1 MAEPQPPTSHP
12 SATGRPP
19 ASGPSGIIILFL
31 IALTA
36 LGPLSTDL
44 YLPSLPAM
52 GRDLGTDAATAQLT
66 LTGYMWGLALAQ
78 LVYGPVSDALGRRPV
93 LITGMTVQVAASI
106 LCLYSVTI
114 DDLVLARVLQG
125 TGACA
130 GAVIGR
136 ALVRDLFPP
145 ERAGS
150 IFATIT
156 SATALA
162 PMVAPMIGGQI
173 EVLFGWRANFAVLAG
188 IGLLLIAGAVLILP
202 EPITDRDIRRIRPVA
217 ILRSMGGLIR
227 DRRFL
232 GLAICTCSAF
242 GGLFAWVSNSS
253 VLLIEGYRVAPDRF
267 GLFFGLAVAGY
278 VLGAATG
285 GRLVMR
291 LGSLNLLGLGIA
303 IMALGGLAMAAQTLA
318 GIDGPLGVALSAA
331 ALLAGAGLAL
341 PQAFTAAI
349 LPYPR
354 IAGTASALIG
364 CAQMTTGGIVA
375 AATAPL
381 ADGTPTPIA
390 ATILVLSAVALV
402 AYVRLVRPT
411 PAPPITNG

>member
-1 MAEPQPPTSHP
+1 MSFPTSGPGRGAAP
-12 SATGRPP
+12 SR
-19 ASGPSGIIILFL
+19 GITLVL

-52 GRDLGTDAATAQLT
+52 GRDLGADAATAQLT

-93 LITGMTVQVAASI
+93 LIAGMAVQVVASV
-106 LCLYSVTI
+106 LCLYSATI
-114 DDLVLARVLQG
+114 DQLVMARVLQG
-125 TGACA
+125 AGACA

-150 IFATIT
+150 IFASIT

-173 EVLFGWRANFAVLAG
+173 EVLFGWRGNFAALGVIG
-188 IGLLLIAGAVLILP
+188 ILLIASAVTILP
-202 EPITDRDIRRIRPVA
+202 EPITNRDLSRIRPVA
-217 ILRSMGGLIR
+217 ILRAMGELLH
-227 DRRFL
+227 DRRFVGL
-232 GLAICTCSAF
+232 GICTCSAF
-242 GGLFAWVSNSS
+242 GALFAWVSNSS
-253 VLLIEGYRVAPDRF
+253 VLLIEGYGIRPERF
-267 GLFFGLAVAGY
+267 GLYFGLAVAGY
-278 VLGAATG
+278 VAGAGIG

-291 LGSLNLLGLGIA
+291 LGSLRLLTIGLGL
-303 IMALGGLAMAAQTLA
+303 MATGGLVMLAQTLTGTDTA
-318 GIDGPLGVALSAA
+318 LGVTAGAA
-331 ALLAGAGLAL
+331 FLLAGAGFAL

-349 LPYPR
+349 LPYPHM
-354 IAGTASALIG
+354 AGTASALIG
-364 CAQMTTGGIVA
+364 STQMTTGGIVA

-381 ADGTPTPIA
+381 ADGTPIPIA
-390 ATILVLSAVALV
+390 GTILVLAAIALT
-402 AYVRLVRPT
+402 ANRLLVHRPNR
-411 PAPPITNG
+411 PV